1 VVSDRV
7 PGIDEQFDGGVVSF
21 GDGDELRE
29 LIDRYLADPAARA
42 EHGRRAMA
50 AVRERHTFGHRVDEM
65 LRVVGPALDARPT
78 RVATESRVADRE
90 PAGAR

>member
-1 VVSDRV
+1 
-7 PGIDEQFDGGVVSF
+7 
-21 GDGDELRE
+21 
-29 LIDRYLADPAARA
+29 
-42 EHGRRAMA
+42 MA
-50 AVRERHTFGHRVDEM
+50 AVRARHTFGHRVDEM